1 MMLDSFVERARAV
14 LTSVVTIVSA
24 VWAVVLL
31 AADEIVTWGLP
42 EQVEG
47 PVVPWLV
54 RAAASLAG
62 VVAPIR
68 RVTPVPA
75 VARGLAPPRGRPGGR
90 GLRRG
95 IRRTVGPAARGF
107 VEVGDYRAGAPR

>member
-1 MMLDSFVERARAV
+1 MLDLFVERARAV

-47 PVVPWLV
+47 PVVTWLV
-54 RAAASLAG
+54 RAAAFLAG
-62 VVAPIR
+62 VVATIR
-68 RVTPVPA
+68 RVTPVPEA
-75 VARGLAPPRGRPGGR
+75 ARGLVMPRGTV
-90 GLRRG
+90 LRQE
-95 IRRTVGPAARGF
+95 IHPTVDPDARGF
-107 VEVGDYRAGAPR
+107 VEVVDYRVETPR